1 VRTARTVLALLPLL
15 ALGAACSDDAGDGD
29 GDGGSGADTTTTEVA
44 EVAGDAFSELGDHPV
59 GVTTLTLPSGP
70 EAEVWYPAAED
81 GGGTV
86 TYDTRDFVPES
97 IRALL
102 TADIPAGYTIDADRD
117 LPGAAEDGPFPVVL
131 FSHGFSG
138 FRLQSTYLTSHLASH
153 GFVVIAPDHPSRN
166 LEGVLGGTAS
176 GDRESAVAELL
187 ESLEQLEA
195 ESADDAS
202 VLAGLVDGEQVA
214 TLGHS
219 AGGGTAF
226 LAAADP
232 RIDGYV
238 SMASGTGVGTG
249 DGSEEEPEVTY
260 PDVPSFFLA
269 GAIDGVVP
277 PAEATRPAF
286 EGAPSPSWYWEIADS
301 GHNVFADFCTFGGGS
316 GIIGVAEASGLGA
329 LLDSQPQFRALGEDG
344 CVEPAAPVEQ
354 AWPIITHG
362 VTAWLRALFGTD
374 PEPQGFDSDA
384 LSVHELEVV
393 TDEH

>member
-1 VRTARTVLALLPLL
+1 VPTARCSLLALIPLL
-15 ALGAACSDDAGDGD
+15 AVAGACSDDGGDDAGPDD
-29 GDGGSGADTTTTEVA
+29 ATTTSVVEA
-44 EVAGDAFSELGDHPV
+44 AGDAFSEPGPYPV
-59 GVTTLTLPSGP
+59 GVTTLTLASGP
-70 EAEVWYPAAED
+70 QVEVWYPASED

-86 TYDTRDFVPES
+86 TYDAREFVPES
-97 IRALL
+97 IEALL
-102 TADIPAGYTIDADRD
+102 TADIPAGLTIDADRD
-117 LPGAAEDGPFPVVL
+117 APPATDDGPFPVVL

-153 GFVVIAPDHPSRN
+153 GFVVAAPDHPSRDLRN
-166 LEGVLGGTAS
+166 VLGGTMS
-176 GDRESAVAELL
+176 GDRESAATELL
-187 ESLEQLEA
+187 DSLELVEA
-195 ESADDAS
+195 ESADDGS
-202 VLAGLVDGEQVA
+202 LLAGLVDGEQVA

-249 DGSEEEPEVTY
+249 DGSEEEPEPTY
-260 PDVPSFFLA
+260 PEIPSFFLA

-286 EGAPSPSWYWEIADS
+286 EGAPSPSWYWEIAES

-316 GIIGVAEASGLGA
+316 GIIGIAEQSGLGA
-329 LLDSQPQFRALGEDG
+329 LLDSQPQFRTLGEDG
-344 CVEPAAPVEQ
+344 CIEPAAPVEE
-354 AWPIITHG
+354 AWPIVTHG

-384 LSVHELEVV
+384 LGVHDLEVV

>member
-1 VRTARTVLALLPLL
+1 VRTARPALTAALLALL
-15 ALGAACSDDAGDGD
+15 ATGAACSDD
-29 GDGGSGADTTTTEVA
+29 GGSDDAGSNDETTTTVA
-44 EVAGDAFSELGDHPV
+44 EAAGDLYAEPGEHPV

-70 EAEVWYPAAED
+70 EVEVWYPAAED

-86 TYDTRDFVPES
+86 TYDARDFVPES

-102 TADIPAGYTIDADRD
+102 TADIPAGHTIDADRD
-117 LPGAAEDGPFPVVL
+117 LPGAADEGPFPVVL

-138 FRLQSTYLTSHLASH
+138 FRLQSTFLTSHLASH
-153 GFVVIAPDHPSRN
+153 GFVVAAPDHPSRD
-166 LEGVLGGTAS
+166 LENVLGGTAS
-176 GDRESAVAELL
+176 GDREAAAGELL
-187 ESLEQLEA
+187 EALEQVEA
-195 ESADDAS
+195 ESADDTS

-238 SMASGTGVGTG
+238 SMASGTSIGTG

-260 PDVPSFFLA
+260 PELPSFFLA

-277 PAEATRPAF
+277 PAEATRPSF
-286 EGAPSPSWYWEIADS
+286 EAAPSPSWYWEIAES

-316 GIIGVAEASGLGA
+316 GIIGVAEESGLGP
-329 LLDSQPQFRALGEDG
+329 LLDSQPQLRALGEDG
-344 CVEPAAPVEQ
+344 CIEPAAPVEE

-362 VTAWLRALFGTD
+362 VTAWLLALFGTD

-384 LSVHELEVV
+384 LSVHALEVV
-393 TDEH
+393 TEEH

>member
-1 VRTARTVLALLPLL
+1 MRIARTTLALLPLL
-15 ALGAACSDDAGDGD
+15 AVAAACSDDGD
-29 GDGGSGADTTTTEVA
+29 DGGGDDAARETTTTVVEA
-44 EVAGDAFSELGDHPV
+44 AGDLYSEPGEYPV
-59 GVTTLTLPSGP
+59 GVTTLTLASGP
-70 EAEVWYPAAED
+70 EVEVWYPAAED

-86 TYDTRDFVPES
+86 TYDARDFVPEA
-97 IRALL
+97 IEALL

-138 FRLQSTYLTSHLASH
+138 FRLQSTYLTSHLASY
-153 GFVVIAPDHPSRN
+153 GFVVVAPDHPSRD
-166 LEGVLGGTAS
+166 LENVLGGTAS
-176 GDRESAVAELL
+176 GDRQSSVDELL
-187 ESLEQLEA
+187 ESLELVEA

-202 VLAGLVDGEQVA
+202 LLAGLADGEQVA

-226 LAAADP
+226 LAASDP

-249 DGSEEEPEVTY
+249 DGSEEEAEPDY
-260 PDVPSFFLA
+260 PDLPSFFLA

-277 PAEATRPAF
+277 PAEATRPSF

-329 LLDSQPQFRALGEDG
+329 LLDSQPQFRSLGEDG
-344 CVEPAAPVEQ
+344 CIEPAAPVEE

-362 VTAWLRALFGTD
+362 VTAWLRALFGID
-374 PEPQGFDSDA
+374 PEPLGFDSEA

>member
-1 VRTARTVLALLPLL
+1 MRTTRTAIAPLL
-15 ALGAACSDDAGDGD
+15 AVLFAAGCGDDG
-29 GDGGSGADTTTTEVA
+29 GGSGSDPAPDATTTTTTAAVPDGAAFA
-44 EVAGDAFSELGDHPV
+44 EPGPHPV

-70 EAEVWYPAAED
+70 EVEVWYPAAED
-81 GGGTV
+81 GGGEV
-86 TYDTRDFVPES
+86 TYDARDFVPEA

-102 TADIPAGYTIDADRD
+102 TADIAVGHTIDADRD
-117 LPGAAEDGPFPVVL
+117 QPGAADEGPFPVVL

-138 FRLQSTYLTSHLASH
+138 FRLQSTFLTSHLASH
-153 GFVVIAPDHPSRN
+153 GFVVAAPDHPSRDLRN
-166 LEGVLGGTAS
+166 VLGATAT
-176 GDRESAVAELL
+176 GDRQSAADELL
-187 ESLEQLEA
+187 EALELLEA
-195 ESADDAS
+195 ASADEAS
-202 VLAGLVDGEQVA
+202 PLAGLVDGEQVA

-238 SMASGTGVGTG
+238 SMASGTGVGTSDDG
-249 DGSEEEPEVTY
+249 DPPAY

-286 EGAPSPSWYWEIADS
+286 EAAPSPSWYWEIADS
-301 GHNVFADFCTFGGGS
+301 GHNVFADFCTFGGGA
-316 GIIGVAEASGLGA
+316 GIIGVAEESGLGPV
-329 LLDSQPQFRALGEDG
+329 LDAQPQLRSLGEDG

-362 VTAWLRALFGTD
+362 VTAWLRALFGLD
-374 PEPQGFDSDA
+374 DEPVGFDAEA
-384 LSVHELEVV
+384 LAVHDLAVV
-393 TDEH
+393 TEER